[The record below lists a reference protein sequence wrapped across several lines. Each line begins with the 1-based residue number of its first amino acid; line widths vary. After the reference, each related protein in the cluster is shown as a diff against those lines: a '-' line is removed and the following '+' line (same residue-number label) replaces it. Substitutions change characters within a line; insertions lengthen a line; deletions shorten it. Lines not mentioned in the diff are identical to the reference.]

1 MGSPP
6 RVPGWLAADWE
17 RRGVLLTV
25 AYEACS
31 KARHGRLER
40 REMWVLWDAEL
51 AAYAGSAGT
60 VGKPWPHLKQ
70 IYWIRRERTEKGATK
85 VETGYGITSL
95 GSQEAG
101 APRLL
106 RLNREY
112 WGIENRLHWVRDV
125 TFEEDGSQVR
135 SGAAP
140 QVCAGL
146 RNLGITLLRRSGASN
161 LAAALRTFSA
171 RPRAAVA
178 LVLSSLSG

>member
-1 MGSPP
+1 
-6 RVPGWLAADWE
+6 VPGWLAADWE
-17 RRGVLLTV
+17 RRGVIFTV
-25 AYEACS
+25 AYEACP
-31 KARHGRLER
+31 KAHHGRIER

-51 AAYAGSAGT
+51 AGYVGSAGT
-60 VGKPWPHLKQ
+60 VGKPWPHLEQ
-70 IYWIRRERTEKGATK
+70 LYWIRRERTEKGVTK

-95 GSQEAG
+95 RPQAAR

-125 TFEEDGSQVR
+125 TFDEDRSQVR

-146 RNLGITLLRRSGASN
+146 RNLGIALLRRSGASN
-161 LAAALRTFSA
+161 MAAALRTFSA

-178 LVLSSLSG
+178 LVLSVASG